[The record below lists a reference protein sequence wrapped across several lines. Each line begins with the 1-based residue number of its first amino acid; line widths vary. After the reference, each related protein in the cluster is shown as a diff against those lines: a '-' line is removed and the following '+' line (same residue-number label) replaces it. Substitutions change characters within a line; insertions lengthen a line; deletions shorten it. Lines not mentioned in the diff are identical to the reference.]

1 MSLLPFQHIRYS
13 IDPTNYI
20 YFCAIDFFMI
30 ITYNSFRSINTL
42 NVYEFFF
49 WKGGSRM
56 AFSYKPQVPLAIK
69 HGMTKSFINE
79 LAKNR
84 ITKSY
89 WEECSS
95 SKKIISKE
103 NMAILK
109 EMARGGNDRKS

>member
-1 MSLLPFQHIRYS
+1 
-13 IDPTNYI
+13 
-20 YFCAIDFFMI
+20 
-30 ITYNSFRSINTL
+30 
-42 NVYEFFF
+42 
-49 WKGGSRM
+49 M

-69 HGMTKSFINE
+69 HGMTKPFINE

-109 EMARGGNDRKS
+109 EMARGENDRKS